1 MVVALVATTLY
12 GCADNTG
19 RKETGGTL
27 IGMALGGFL
36 GAQFGAGSGKFVAAA
51 LGAVAGG
58 LLGNK
63 IGRNL
68 DENDRLEKRRALSEA
83 FYNTRSGQTVT
94 WNNPSSGNGG
104 SYTPLQTFQL
114 SDNSYCRE
122 MHGTL
127 TVDGRE
133 RSAVATACHE
143 ADGTWRLRS

>member
-1 MVVALVATTLY
+1 MQMQTETTPRLRRMVVVVALVATTLY

-68 DENDRLEKRRALSEA
+68 DENDRLEKRRALSVWDIHVDL
-83 FYNTRSGQTVT
+83 VT
-94 WNNPSSGNGG
+94 GCLP
-104 SYTPLQTFQL
+104 QI
-114 SDNSYCRE
+114 
-122 MHGTL
+122 
-127 TVDGRE
+127 
-133 RSAVATACHE
+133 
-143 ADGTWRLRS
+143 